1 MMTTPF
7 SSASLRKSAS
17 ARFGRLPLPRSQT
30 VDAAGKSY
38 CECRTSHAR
47 DAQGK
52 RARHGQAFGVD
63 GDPLMTRVKLILQVA
78 GIIIGAIGL
87 LCFPL
92 GFGTNPK
99 RDLNGFDNLADIG
112 MFVRPGLILLGAGG
126 IILGV
131 S

>member
-1 MMTTPF
+1 
-7 SSASLRKSAS
+7 
-17 ARFGRLPLPRSQT
+17 
-30 VDAAGKSY
+30 
-38 CECRTSHAR
+38 
-47 DAQGK
+47 
-52 RARHGQAFGVD
+52 
-63 GDPLMTRVKLILQVA
+63 MTRVKLILQVA

-131 S
+131 SCLLPDEDQQ